1 MSHNFKQRYPCMFMY
16 RVTMIY
22 IWLQSRQV
30 DKLKYLCWNIILQY
44 LIHVSTKKET
54 VFFFSYYVM
63 IKEIKRLWVIKMSHK
78 SAKCIHGFSDIDEY
92 KGLALVTWMLPA
104 RTPKDRMFV
113 LVTPDILEMDGT
125 AHVLDAF
132 LL

>member
-1 MSHNFKQRYPCMFMY
+1 
-16 RVTMIY
+16 
-22 IWLQSRQV
+22 
-30 DKLKYLCWNIILQY
+30 
-44 LIHVSTKKET
+44 
-54 VFFFSYYVM
+54 
-63 IKEIKRLWVIKMSHK
+63 MSHK

-92 KGLALVTWMLPA
+92 KGLTLVTWMLPS

-113 LVTPDILEMDGT
+113 VVTTDILEMDGT